1 MSDPPRF
8 SEVFEGYVD
17 LANHLL
23 GSWTPFVSGV
33 SAKVDAGTYD
43 SGEAAKDFP
52 TVAKL
57 ITDSM
62 MAIGS
67 EAIDALA
74 ILTSDFSEE
83 TTVGGYGTDP
93 AKAATTRTLSVKSDL
108 TSVSGQ
114 VLPKAKVD
122 LKPETLAPTFTQFV
136 LDVDGDGLKAR
147 TYDGYVVATDE
158 AGGSEEIFVSVTIG

>member
-1 MSDPPRF
+1 MSNVPRF

-17 LANHLL
+17 LANQLL

-43 SGEAAKDFP
+43 ADEAAADFP

-57 ITDSM
+57 VTDSLIL
-62 MAIGS
+62 IGS
-67 EAIDALA
+67 EAIDALS

-93 AKAATTRTLSVKSDL
+93 AKAATTRTLSVKDDL
-108 TSVSGQ
+108 KSVSGQ
-114 VLPKAKVD
+114 VLPKEKVD
-122 LKPETLAPTFTQFV
+122 LQPDTLAPSHTQFV
-136 LDVDGDGLKAR
+136 IDVDGDGLKAR
-147 TYDGYVVATDE
+147 TYDGHVVATDE
-158 AGGSEEIFVSVTIG
+158 TGDSEDIFVSVTIG

>member
-8 SEVFEGYVD
+8 SEVFEGYVV
-17 LANHLL
+17 LANQLL

-33 SAKVDAGTYD
+33 AAKVDAGTYD
-43 SGEAAKDFP
+43 SDEAAQDFP

-57 ITDSM
+57 ITDSLM
-62 MAIGS
+62 LIGS

-83 TTVGGYGTDP
+83 TTVSGFGTDP

-108 TSVSGQ
+108 KSVSGQ

-122 LKPETLAPTFTQFV
+122 LKPDTLAPTFTQFV

-158 AGGSEEIFVSVTIG
+158 TGSTEEVFVSVTIG